1 MTNESIFYIIGLV
14 LGAVAG
20 YLFRYLIAPTNT
32 IMVVVRQKER
42 ADNEQREAD

>member
-20 YLFRYLIAPTNT
+20 YLFRYLIAPTHT
-32 IMVVVRQKER
+32 IKVVVQQKER
-42 ADNEQREAD
+42 ADDEQRED